1 MKFEFTPDQG
11 SSPEPNPDQEGVL
24 DVPHPTVRIAA
35 AAEQMHTRARFDFHR
50 LNTAL
55 NRMQYTVQTTQVLEP
70 DPVMDL
76 EA

>member
-1 MKFEFTPDQG
+1 MKFEFTPDQD
-11 SSPEPNPDQEGVL
+11 SPEPVVDA
-24 DVPHPTVRIAA
+24 PHPTVRIAA